1 MYECCNISCYAHSSY
16 ILAIYFV
23 AMRGKTKEERCESM
37 VRSYRLMQQVLYR
50 HHNILRKASD
60 DLAMLYAAIGK

>member
-1 MYECCNISCYAHSSY
+1 
-16 ILAIYFV
+16 
-23 AMRGKTKEERCESM
+23 MRARTKEERCDRM

-60 DLAMLYAAIGK
+60 DLAMLYAAIGEPSRKLY